1 MLHLAISNLS
11 DGDVFSACISKD
23 AFMKAPDESGINK
36 DFIEKS
42 TDWIATDGKAP
53 MMRTFLIRKIIR
65 LGGFCHAILQ
75 SVTTHSWF
83 LARSNDEL
91 LMACERRVQQALF
104 RLWSPRYHTSSCIY
118 AGNTL
123 FRANSSVV

>member
-42 TDWIATDGKAP
+42 TDWIATDGKRCTDDGN
-53 MMRTFLIRKIIR
+53 RT
-65 LGGFCHAILQ
+65 
-75 SVTTHSWF
+75 
-83 LARSNDEL
+83 E
-91 LMACERRVQQALF
+91 
-104 RLWSPRYHTSSCIY
+104 
-118 AGNTL
+118 
-123 FRANSSVV
+123 